1 HALDLLH
8 VMSDLL
14 EHAPDLAVLAF
25 DQGDL
30 VPRVFRLAD
39 QANFCGRSLLALPP
53 PPLRLVI
60 PSGGDESACG
70 FIAGV
75 EEPAFDT
82 CSVLLLPLKSGL
94 RRNRQTSPKF
104 FQSRLGRR

>member
-1 HALDLLH
+1 
-8 VMSDLL
+8 MSDLF

-25 DQGDL
+25 DQRDL
-30 VPRVFRLAD
+30 VPGIFRLAD
-39 QANFCGRSLLALPP
+39 QANFRWCRFLALRPS
-53 PPLRLVI
+53 PLIRLVI

-75 EEPAFDT
+75 EGPAFDT

-94 RRNRQTSPKF
+94 RRNRQSSPKS
-104 FQSRLGRR
+104 FQS